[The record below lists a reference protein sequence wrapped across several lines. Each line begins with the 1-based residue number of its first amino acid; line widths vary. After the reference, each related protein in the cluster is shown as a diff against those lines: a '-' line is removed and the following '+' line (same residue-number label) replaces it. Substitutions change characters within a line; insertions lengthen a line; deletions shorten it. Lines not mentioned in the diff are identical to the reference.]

1 MRTGASIVRGVP
13 SRGRRT
19 PGSGV
24 DGAGNRSFQRVT
36 AAMVVSGFSGAVG
49 NTPLIELCELSRELG
64 RRVLGKAE
72 FLNPGGS
79 VKDRAARGIV
89 DDAEACGALQP
100 GGTIV
105 EGTAGNTGIAL
116 VLVANE
122 RGYKSV
128 IVVPDDQSREKI
140 ELLRTYGSD
149 VRVVPAVAFTN
160 PGNYYHVARRI
171 AEETPGAF
179 WANQFENTANRRAH
193 ETTTGPEIWEQSGGR
208 IDAFVASAGT
218 GGTIAGVAS
227 ALKARRADVLTVL
240 CDPMGSALHNYVN
253 NGELTPE
260 GDSDLE
266 GIGIKR
272 LTANFEGAPVDRA
285 IRATDAQA
293 IAMAHWLLE
302 HEGIFTGGSTG
313 LNVAGA
319 AAIARELPED
329 STVVTILCD
338 GGARYLSRIFNDQWM
353 RENNFVKGQTLAAIL
368 GSR

>member
-1 MRTGASIVRGVP
+1 MA
-13 SRGRRT
+13 
-19 PGSGV
+19 
-24 DGAGNRSFQRVT
+24 VT
-36 AAMVVSGFSGAVG
+36 GFSGAVG
-49 NTPLIELCELSRELG
+49 NTPLIELRELSRQLG
-64 RRVLGKAE
+64 CRVLGKAE

-89 DDAEACGALQP
+89 DDAEARGMLQP

-116 VLVANE
+116 ALVANE
-122 RGYKSV
+122 RGYQSV

-140 ELLRTYGSD
+140 ELLRAYGSD
-149 VRVVPAVAFTN
+149 VRVVPAVPFAN
-160 PGNYYHVARRI
+160 PENYYHVARRI
-171 AEETPGAF
+171 ADQLPGAF
-179 WANQFENTANRRAH
+179 WANQFENIANRRTH
-193 ETTTGPEIWEQSGGR
+193 ELTTGPEIWEQCGGK
-208 IDAFVASAGT
+208 IDAFVAAAGT

-227 ALKARRADVLTVL
+227 ALKTRRDDILVVL
-240 CDPMGSALHNYVN
+240 CDPMGSALYNYVN
-253 NGELTPE
+253 TGELKPE

-302 HEGIFTGGSTG
+302 HEGIFVGGSSG
-313 LNVAGA
+313 LNVIGA
-319 AAIARELPED
+319 ATIARELPPG

-338 GGARYLSRIFNDQWM
+338 GGARYLSRMFSDVWM
-353 RENNFVKGQTLAAIL
+353 RENNFAKGQTLTAIL
-368 GSR
+368 ENQ